1 MFGSKKKNDATTEL
15 SPSYMEAGRDSVTL
29 RDERVNPDAAITK
42 TDLEKN
48 MKRKKEADAL
58 NGDVAEAEITERA
71 AEDEGEINYH
81 VLHWWQVALL
91 MIAETIS
98 LGILSLPSVFATV
111 GMPGGI
117 LLILGLGLLATY
129 TGYNIGLF
137 KLAYPHVQNQADAGE
152 VLGGPVL
159 REILGVNVTFF
170 PKHLGEVKEV

>member
-71 AEDEGEINYH
+71 AEDEGESEWRILQTLLIYKSNVASIVNYH

-98 LGILSLPSVFATV
+98 LGILSLVGPARQVSLRPS
-111 GMPGGI
+111 
-117 LLILGLGLLATY
+117 
-129 TGYNIGLF
+129 N
-137 KLAYPHVQNQADAGE
+137 
-152 VLGGPVL
+152 
-159 REILGVNVTFF
+159 
-170 PKHLGEVKEV
+170 